1 VGDRIGRIVRLQ
13 VQARSLK
20 EAGTYDPTPILASP
34 VASIDAGGMLIWNG
48 TGWVVDAHHRLH
60 PRSRGRGRRPLSIGF
75 TGHYRAMSAEFGGVP
90 VGIAGENIIVD
101 GPALRLHDLGDG
113 VVIRTRGGR
122 EIILGNPRPAE
133 PCRPFTSFLVG
144 SDEVLPR
151 ASITG
156 ELAFLSGGRRGFLVT
171 VDPADGP
178 VSVRVGDEV
187 DYLPR

>member
-34 VASIDAGGMLIWNG
+34 VASIDAGGMLLWNG
-48 TGWVVDAHHRLH
+48 TGWIIDAHHRLH
-60 PRSRGRGRRPLSIGF
+60 PRSRGRGNRPLSIGF

-101 GPALRLHDLGDG
+101 GPALRMDDLGDG
-113 VVIRTRGGR
+113 VVIRTRDGR
-122 EIILGNPRPAE
+122 EIMLGDLRPAE
-133 PCRPFTSFLVG
+133 PCLPFTSFLVG

-151 ASITG
+151 AAIAG
-156 ELAFLSGGRRGFLVT
+156 EMAFLSGGTRGFLAT
-171 VDPADGP
+171 VDPDLGHAGIGL
-178 VSVRVGDEV
+178 GDEV
-187 DYLPR
+187 YFPPR

>member
-1 VGDRIGRIVRLQ
+1 MGDRIGRIVRLQ

-20 EAGTYDPTPILASP
+20 AAGTYDPTPILASP
-34 VASIDAGGMLIWNG
+34 AASISADGMLLWNG
-48 TGWVVDAHHRLH
+48 TGWIIDAHHRLH

-90 VGIAGENIIVD
+90 VGIAGENVIVD
-101 GPALRLHDLGDG
+101 GPALRMDDLGDG
-113 VVIRTRGGR
+113 IVIRTRGGR
-122 EIILGNPRPAE
+122 EIALGSPRPAE

-156 ELAFLSGGRRGFLVT
+156 ELAFLSGGTRGFLVT
-171 VDPADGP
+171 VDPSSGHAGIA
-178 VSVRVGDEV
+178 VGDEV
-187 DYLPR
+187 YFLPR